1 MERDPL
7 RLAWRT
13 SPLRHILGFCLL
25 ALAGLCL
32 LIGFELIR
40 TLVDMAVSGDAA
52 APTALL
58 PIVLTLPA
66 SLWPEPIILFP
77 GITLGSEAFRIAAIG
92 GILLIPLVIMLLL
105 ILVDGIAVQIGSRA
119 LAALRAVALE
129 AMLKASPSAQEDL
142 STVTALAAHGLA
154 RENSVLGLGLFVPV
168 KLLGMIGL
176 SFVYVLVMDWHLG
189 AALAVLLGLGAILN
203 TRRALLR
210 FDATAARHK
219 EGAKAEGILAGLEH
233 RIPAMRAHGT
243 GYYERDRVRDLLIE
257 GHRPVA
263 RREYRLALVD
273 SSAAI
278 VLMLAPLAV
287 LALGAW
293 FAQNRPLTAGL
304 VTACVLASAL
314 AAYGVRELVQWN
326 RLAARARALL
336 TDVAH
341 NLSTLK
347 QREVRK
353 NKASLPEN
361 GALVA
366 EGVSAYD
373 PASGARI
380 TSVNLN
386 LAFPSHV
393 ALVGDDAGPPRL
405 LAALIGGQIH
415 PSIGRLT
422 YGGVDLAE
430 ADPYERSKRIA
441 LAGDTVLIE
450 GSLKE
455 NLLYG
460 CHDVSAEELEHRL
473 SDAIAVTGLDQL
485 THARGLSG
493 TLDPKREPAI
503 AAAIVE
509 ARRFVQAELAGEGLD
524 RFVDPFDRDRYNRY
538 ATVGENLLFGKP
550 VGDTFEEDRLSA
562 HPFVRAVLEAN
573 DLSKTL
579 SQVGLSI
586 ATSMVEIFTDIPD
599 GHPLFERFSFFSSA
613 DRAYFQDLVERQSG
627 QRRPGRDQ
635 ERLIGLALRYNESRH
650 RLGLLDEALQAR
662 ILTARADFARMLPLS
677 LKPAIEFYDPAHF
690 CTASSVQD
698 NLLFGRIAADQAGA
712 AQAVQGVIRRVLTER
727 GLDGDVSRIGL
738 DLPID
743 PHGDDLSLT
752 EIAAVDLVRC
762 LVRRPSILVVQRA
775 LEGLPG
781 PAADRLVAGL
791 RRSMVGRGLVIVTPT
806 ISPAM
811 DQPPFDAVIRFERGE
826 PVTVTRT
833 KEPEALSA

>member
-336 TDVAH
+336 TDVAQ

-550 VGDTFEEDRLSA
+550 VGDTFQEDRLSA

>member
-7 RLAWRT
+7 RLAWKT

-25 ALAGLCL
+25 LLAGLCL
-32 LIGFELIR
+32 LAGLELIR
-40 TLVDMAVSGDAA
+40 TVVDRAVGADAA
-52 APTALL
+52 APSALL

-66 SLWPEPIILFP
+66 GLWPEPLVLFP
-77 GITLGSEAFRIAAIG
+77 GITLGSEAFMVAAIG
-92 GILLIPLVIMLLL
+92 GILLLPLVVMLLL
-105 ILVDGIAVQIGSRA
+105 IPVDAIAVQTGSRA
-119 LAALRAVALE
+119 LAALRAEALD
-129 AMLKASPSAQEDL
+129 AILKASPSAQEDL
-142 STVTALAAHGLA
+142 STATALAAHGLA
-154 RENSVLGLGLFVPV
+154 RENSVLGLSLFVPV
-168 KLLGMIGL
+168 KLCGMIVL
-176 SFVYVLVMDWHLG
+176 SFAYVLMMDWHLG
-189 AALAVLLGLGAILN
+189 AALAVVLGLGAILN

-210 FDATAARHK
+210 FDATTARHK
-219 EGAKAEGILAGLEH
+219 EGAKAEGILAALEH

-243 GYYERDRVRDLLIE
+243 GYYERDRVRDLLIA

-273 SSAAI
+273 STAGI
-278 VLMLAPLAV
+278 VLMLAPIAV

-293 FAQNRPLTAGL
+293 FAQSRPLTAGL
-304 VTACVLASAL
+304 VAACALASAL

-326 RLAARARALL
+326 RLAARAHALL
-336 TDVAH
+336 TDVAQS
-341 NLSTLK
+341 LSTLR
-347 QREVRK
+347 QRDVRK
-353 NKASLPEN
+353 GKTSLPES

-380 TSVNLN
+380 ASVNLN

-393 ALVGDDAGPPRL
+393 ALVGDDAGPRL
-405 LAALIGGQIH
+405 LAALMGGQIH
-415 PSIGRLT
+415 PSVGRLT

-430 ADPYERSKRIA
+430 ASPYERSQRIA
-441 LAGDTVLIE
+441 FAGDTVLIE
-450 GSLKE
+450 GSLRE

-460 CHDVSAEELEHRL
+460 CQAPAEEREHRL
-473 SDAIAVTGLDQL
+473 ADAIAVTGLDRL

-493 TLDPKREPAI
+493 TLDPKSEPAI

-509 ARRFVQAELAGEGLD
+509 ARRAVQAELAREGLD
-524 RFVDPFDRDRYNRY
+524 RFVDPFACDRYNRY
-538 ATVGENLLFGKP
+538 ATLGENLLFGKP
-550 VGDTFEEDRLSA
+550 VGDTFHEDRLSS

-579 SQVGLSI
+579 SQIGLSI

-613 DRAYFQDLVERQSG
+613 DRAYFQDLVERQNG

-650 RLGLLDEALQAR
+650 RLGLLDEALEAR

-712 AQAVQGVIRRVLTER
+712 AEAVQGVIRRVLTER

-738 DLPID
+738 DLPVD
-743 PHGDDLSLT
+743 PQGDDLSLT

-781 PAADRLVAGL
+781 PAADRLVAAL

-826 PVTVTRT
+826 PVIDPRT
-833 KEPEALSA
+833 MEPEALSA